1 MARIAFGLTISIGG
15 AGLWLALDEFRYLAP
30 YGDGLLATRGF
41 AIVSCVLALA
51 FDLFAFLYWIC
62 RRLGL
67 GDRRPQAAA
76 PSRAEVRRGATFD
89 SALAQRLREQRE
101 GRA

>member
-67 GDRRPQAAA
+67 GDVGRKLRCIEG
-76 PSRAEVRRGATFD
+76 EVRRGATFG
-89 SALAQRLREQRE
+89 SELAQRLSEQRE

>member
-15 AGLWLALDEFRYLAP
+15 ATIWLALDEFRYLAP
-30 YGDGLLATRGF
+30 YGEGLARSRGI
-41 AIVSCVLALA
+41 AIGGYVLALA

-67 GDRRPQAAA
+67 GDVGRKLRRLEG
-76 PSRAEVRRGATFD
+76 EVERGSTFD
-89 SALAQRLREQRE
+89 SELAERLQRQRE
-101 GRA
+101 GRL

>member
-15 AGLWLALDEFRYLAP
+15 AALWLALDEFRYLAP
-30 YGDGLLATRGF
+30 YGHSLLKSRGF
-41 AIVSCVLALA
+41 AITAYVAALA
-51 FDLFAFLYWIC
+51 FDLFAVLYWIC

-67 GDRRPQAAA
+67 GDAGRKLRRLEG
-76 PSRAEVRRGATFD
+76 EVRRGDTFD
-89 SALAQRLREQRE
+89 GELAERLREQRE

>member
-1 MARIAFGLTISIGG
+1 MARIAFGLSISIAG
-15 AGLWLALDEFRYLAP
+15 AAIWLALDEFRYLAP
-30 YGDGLLATRGF
+30 YRDSLFKSRGF
-41 AIVSCVLALA
+41 ALVTYVAALS

-67 GDRRPQAAA
+67 GDAGRKLRRLEG
-76 PSRAEVRRGATFD
+76 EVRRGATFD
-89 SALAQRLREQRE
+89 KELAERLREQKE

>member
-67 GDRRPQAAA
+67 GDAGRKLRRLEG
-76 PSRAEVRRGATFD
+76 EVRRGATFD

>member
-15 AGLWLALDEFRYLAP
+15 ATLWLALDEFRYLAP
-30 YGDGLLATRGF
+30 YGDRLMASRGITITAF
-41 AIVSCVLALA
+41 VLALA

-67 GDRRPQAAA
+67 GDAGRKLRRLEG
-76 PSRAEVRRGATFD
+76 EVHGGRTFD
-89 SALAQRLREQRE
+89 TELGDRLRDQRE
-101 GRA
+101 GKA